1 MRTKKIKEESKEVNG
16 EEFKKALDFIVKEK
30 GIDEDVV
37 VEAMESALSAAFR
50 KNEKAEYNSRVLV
63 DRNTGDIKVFK
74 VTTIVDDYNEDD
86 DEIDPETGEVK
97 VKHDYL
103 NEMTISDAREIN
115 KDYQVGD
122 EILEEVTPHDFGR
135 VAISV
140 AKQVVSVAKQ
150 VVLQKIR
157 EAERDKIMSEFED
170 KEDEL
175 MVGFLAME
183 DAKNYYVDLGKARG
197 ILSKNELIPGEKL
210 TMGDSIKVYIT
221 KIESTPKGPLI
232 LVSRKNYG
240 FVKRLFEHE
249 IPEFADGT
257 LELRGVAREAGVRS
271 KVAVSS
277 TNPNVDPIG
286 SCIGEKG
293 RRIANII
300 NELGGEKVDLI
311 AYSLDPEEFIANALS
326 PAKNLN
332 VSITDE
338 KKKEAL
344 VIADD
349 ENLSLAIGKKG
360 INIKLASKLTK
371 YTINIKTLEDINKQI
386 NA

>member
-1 MRTKKIKEESKEVNG
+1 MRTKKTEVT
-16 EEFKKALDFIVKEK
+16 EQDKAKEFKKALDFIVKEK
-30 GIDEDVV
+30 GIEEDVV
-37 VEAMESALSAAFR
+37 IEAMQTALSTAFR
-50 KNEKAEYNSRVLV
+50 KNEKADYASRVLI
-63 DRNTGDIKVFK
+63 DRNSGEIKVFK
-74 VTTIVDDYNEDD
+74 VTTIVEDYNDDD

-97 VKHDYL
+97 APHDYL
-103 NEMTISDAREIN
+103 NEMTISDAKEIN

-122 EILEEVTPHDFGR
+122 EILEEVTPKDFGR
-135 VAISV
+135 VAI
-140 AKQVVSVAKQ
+140 SVAKQ

-157 EAERDKIMSEFED
+157 EAEREKVMSEFED

-183 DAKNYYVDLGKARG
+183 DVKNYYVDLGKARG

-210 TMGDSIKVYIT
+210 NMGDSIKVYIT

-249 IPEFADGT
+249 IPEFEDGT

-271 KVAVSS
+271 KVAVAS
-277 TNPNVDPIG
+277 TNPKVDPIG

-300 NELGGEKVDLI
+300 NELKGEKVDLI
-311 AYSLDPEEFIANALS
+311 AYSEDPEEFISNALS

-371 YTINIKTLEDINKQI
+371 YTINIKTLDDINKQI
-386 NA
+386 NS

>member
-1 MRTKKIKEESKEVNG
+1 MKTKKTKEVT
-16 EEFKKALDFIVKEK
+16 EAEKAKEFKAALDYIVKEK
-30 GIDEDVV
+30 GIDEDTVI
-37 VEAMESALSAAFR
+37 EAMQTALSTAFR
-50 KNEKAEYNSRVLV
+50 KNEKADYASRVLI
-63 DRNTGDIKVFK
+63 DRNTGEIKVFK
-74 VTTIVDDYNEDD
+74 VTKIVDDYKDDD

-97 VKHDYL
+97 VQHDYL
-103 NEMTISDAREIN
+103 NEMTISEAKDKN
-115 KDYQVGD
+115 LDYQVGD
-122 EILEEVTPHDFGR
+122 EILEEVTPKDFGR
-135 VAISV
+135 VAI
-140 AKQVVSVAKQ
+140 SVAKQ

-157 EAERDKIMSEFED
+157 EAEREKVMSEFED

-183 DAKNYYVDLGKARG
+183 DVKNYYVDLGKARG
-197 ILSKNELIPGEKL
+197 ILPKSELIPGEKL

-221 KIESTPKGPLI
+221 KIETTPKGPLI

-311 AYSLDPEEFIANALS
+311 EYSTDPEEFIAHALS

-360 INIKLASKLTK
+360 INIKLASRLTK
-371 YTINIKTLEDINKQI
+371 YTINIKTLEDINKSI

>member
-1 MRTKKIKEESKEVNG
+1 MRTKKTKEETNKVDGKE
-16 EEFKKALDFIVKEK
+16 FLKALDFVVKEK
-30 GIDEDVV
+30 GIDEDVII
-37 VEAMESALSAAFR
+37 EAMQTALSTAFR
-50 KNEKAEYNSRVLV
+50 KNEKADYASRVLI
-63 DRNTGDIKVFK
+63 DKNTGDIKVFK
-74 VTTIVDDYNEDD
+74 VTTIVADYNDD
-86 DEIDPETGEVK
+86 DDDIDPETGEVK

-103 NEMTISDAREIN
+103 NEMTISDAKEIN
-115 KDYQVGD
+115 KDYQIGD

-140 AKQVVSVAKQ
+140 AKQVV
-150 VVLQKIR
+150 LQKIR
-157 EAERDKIMSEFED
+157 EAEREKIMSEFED

-232 LVSRKNYG
+232 IVSRKNYG

-249 IPEFADGT
+249 IPEFTDGT

-271 KVAVSS
+271 KVAIASN
-277 TNPNVDPIG
+277 NPNVDPIG

-311 AYSLDPEEFIANALS
+311 AYSNDPEEFIANALS

-360 INIKLASKLTK
+360 VNIKLASKLTK
-371 YTINIKTLEDINKQI
+371 YTINIKTLADINKQI

>member
-1 MRTKKIKEESKEVNG
+1 MKENKTYIIIVSKGFGEYTEVYTATNI
-16 EEFKKALDFIVKEK
+16 EEAYNEVKEQLK
-30 GIDEDVV
+30 DKLVETAEDY
-37 VEAMESALSAAFR
+37 ALV
-50 KNEKAEYNSRVLV
+50 Y
-63 DRNTGDIKVFK
+63 
-74 VTTIVDDYNEDD
+74 
-86 DEIDPETGEVK
+86 
-97 VKHDYL
+97 
-103 NEMTISDAREIN
+103 
-115 KDYQVGD
+115 
-122 EILEEVTPHDFGR
+122 
-135 VAISV
+135 
-140 AKQVVSVAKQ
+140 
-150 VVLQKIR
+150 
-157 EAERDKIMSEFED
+157 
-170 KEDEL
+170 
-175 MVGFLAME
+175 
-183 DAKNYYVDLGKARG
+183 
-197 ILSKNELIPGEKL
+197 ELIPGEKL

-221 KIESTPKGPLI
+221 KIETTTKGPLI

-249 IPEFADGT
+249 IPEFSDGT

-271 KVAVSS
+271 KVAVAS
-277 TNPNVDPIG
+277 TNPKVDPIG

-311 AYSLDPEEFIANALS
+311 AYSTDPEEFIANALS

-371 YTINIKTLEDINKQI
+371 YTINIKTLADINKQI
-386 NA
+386 NS

>member
-1 MRTKKIKEESKEVNG
+1 MRTKKTKEETSAMKA
-16 EEFKKALDFIVKEK
+16 EEFKAALDYVVKEK
-30 GIDEDVV
+30 GIDPEVII
-37 VEAMESALSAAFR
+37 EAMQTALSTAFR
-50 KNEKAEYNSRVLV
+50 KNEKADYASRVLI
-63 DRNTGDIKVFK
+63 DRNTGEIKVFK
-74 VTTIVDDYNEDD
+74 VTTIVDDYNDD
-86 DEIDPETGEVK
+86 DDDIDPETGEVK
-97 VKHDYL
+97 VEHDYL
-103 NEMTISDAREIN
+103 NELQISEAKEMN
-115 KDYQVGD
+115 SEYKVGD
-122 EILEEVTPHDFGR
+122 EILDEVTPKDFGR
-135 VAISV
+135 VAI
-140 AKQVVSVAKQ
+140 SVAKQ

-157 EAERDKIMSEFED
+157 EAERDKVMSEFED

-175 MVGFLAME
+175 MIGFLAME

-210 TMGDSIKVYIT
+210 NMGDSIKVYIT

-271 KVAVSS
+271 KVCVAS
-277 TNPNVDPIG
+277 TNEKVDPIG

-311 AYSLDPEEFIANALS
+311 AYSANPEEFIANALS

-349 ENLSLAIGKKG
+349 ENLSLAIGKRG

-371 YTINIKTLEDINKQI
+371 YTINIKTLEDINKQL
-386 NA
+386 NN

>member
-1 MRTKKIKEESKEVNG
+1 MKTKKKEETNEMKAA
-16 EEFKKALDFIVKEK
+16 EFKKALDFIVKEK
-30 GIDEDVV
+30 GIDEDIVI
-37 VEAMESALSAAFR
+37 EAMQTALSTAFR
-50 KNEKAEYNSRVLV
+50 KNEKADYTSRVLI
-63 DRNTGDIKVFK
+63 DKNTGEIKVFK
-74 VTTIVDDYNEDD
+74 VTTIVDDYNDD
-86 DEIDPETGEVK
+86 DDDIDPETGEVK
-97 VKHDYL
+97 IAHDYL
-103 NEMTISDAREIN
+103 NELTISEAREKN
-115 KDYQVGD
+115 KDYQIGD
-122 EILEEVTPHDFGR
+122 EILEEVTPKDFGR
-135 VAISV
+135 VAI
-140 AKQVVSVAKQ
+140 SVAKQ

-157 EAERDKIMSEFED
+157 EAERDKIMSEFAD

-221 KIESTPKGPLI
+221 KIEATPKGPLI

-249 IPEFADGT
+249 IPEFKDGT
-257 LELRGVAREAGVRS
+257 LELRGIAREAGVRS
-271 KVAVSS
+271 KVCVAS

-300 NELGGEKVDLI
+300 SELKGEKVDLI
-311 AYSLDPEEFIANALS
+311 AYSDDMEEFIANALS

-371 YTINIKTLEDINKQI
+371 YTINIKTLADINKQI
-386 NA
+386 NE